1 MKRGKSLC
9 LTLSK
14 LGTKGFLLMMVVVPE
29 HTRVDKHTCT
39 QVCMC
44 GDTEALHAKWGTVY
58 LGFLSLAP
66 GSVTELP
73 H

>member
-1 MKRGKSLC
+1 
-9 LTLSK
+9 
-14 LGTKGFLLMMVVVPE
+14 MMVVVPE
-29 HTRVDKHTCT
+29 HTHVDKHACT
-39 QVCMC
+39 QVCVC
-44 GDTEALHAKWGTVY
+44 GGTEALHAKRGTVY